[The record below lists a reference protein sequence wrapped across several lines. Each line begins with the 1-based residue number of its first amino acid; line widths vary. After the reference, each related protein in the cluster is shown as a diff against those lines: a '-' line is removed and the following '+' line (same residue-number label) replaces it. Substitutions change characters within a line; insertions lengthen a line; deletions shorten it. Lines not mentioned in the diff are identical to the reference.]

1 MPKKSLKANQSTL
14 NLSETA
20 EKPPL
25 QRRSSAKTQQEQN
38 KRLQAVAPKR
48 HSITALPQAAK
59 EKLNAK
65 KQVTIFRPDTNH
77 IFLKNMYLIIRS
89 KMFLRKRDFD
99 HFLIILK

>member
-1 MPKKSLKANQSTL
+1 MPKKTLKANQSTL

-25 QRRSSAKTQQEQN
+25 QRRSSAKTQQEN
-38 KRLQAVAPKR
+38 KSRLQAVAPKR

-65 KQVTIFRPDTNH
+65 KQVIIFNH
-77 IFLKNMYLIIRS
+77 KISSGKYQSHYFRFQASNS
-89 KMFLRKRDFD
+89 
-99 HFLIILK
+99 ILKETFRHII

>member
-1 MPKKSLKANQSTL
+1 MPKKTLKANQSTL

-38 KRLQAVAPKR
+38 KSRLQAVAPKR

-65 KQVTIFRPDTNH
+65 KQVIIFEP
-77 IFLKNMYLIIRS
+77 
-89 KMFLRKRDFD
+89 
-99 HFLIILK
+99 